1 MPAFYDCAEASAFEF
16 ILNPFLFFFTNSS
29 YEVRHSRQHRLDNA
43 FRRFTIDL
51 PCRRNGIRDVSS
63 SIGTSRALDTSVVV
77 AAPSTPPSSLD
88 VRADVY
94 DDTPRA
100 PLQIFFASSGDT
112 RSADANTQRAATH
125 ERSREL
131 SHSIGR
137 NDDARMSRASCAAK
151 WGEIRGEIPGSVTAK
166 RCASRANQNVSQSSA
181 PAATGAGAAAAAAGL
196 RTGAAR
202 FGAASRSLRATAGAG
217 GETGTAAAAGT
228 ARGA

>member
-1 MPAFYDCAEASAFEF
+1 MKFVILDNTAWTTHFDALQSISRVAETASA
-16 ILNPFLFFFTNSS
+16 
-29 YEVRHSRQHRLDNA
+29 
-43 FRRFTIDL
+43 
-51 PCRRNGIRDVSS
+51 
-63 SIGTSRALDTSVVV
+63 TSRRASERLVRW
-77 AAPSTPPSSLD
+77 TPPSSSRHPSLPPSSLY

-94 DDTPRA
+94 DDTLRA

-125 ERSREL
+125 ELSRAL
-131 SHSIGR
+131 SQSVGR

-196 RTGAAR
+196 RAGAAR